1 MNDIEF
7 LKNYFK
13 QLQNLIGNEKYLND
27 LVKVKE
33 IFLKNYQNKKKNN
46 DIW

>member
-33 IFLKNYQNKKKNN
+33 ILLKTHQNKKKNN